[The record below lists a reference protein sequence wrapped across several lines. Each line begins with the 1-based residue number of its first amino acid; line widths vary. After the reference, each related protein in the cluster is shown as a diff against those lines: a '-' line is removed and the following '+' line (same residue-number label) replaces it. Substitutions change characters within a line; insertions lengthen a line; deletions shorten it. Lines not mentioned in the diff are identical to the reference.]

1 MHFSR
6 DQFAHILAALLASR
20 LDALR
25 PGQSCSLA
33 MLMASPFNQA
43 PLSLSRETIAAL
55 AMHVIDAMELDEL
68 VQIDTLLA
76 SPWLDRWVLLTQAA
90 WAMPR
95 HSGSMLL
102 PSVPCSGVRAWP
114 WRELWATGGA
124 LANLIASR
132 AQIRRVVN
140 LVPPTDAGA
149 VIGGLLLAE
158 WLCADSCDDRLVPPR
173 ELMPTITAG
182 DLIVVAGCDAEGLL
196 SFGPDRDAQACF
208 PPCSVLAVGTPL
220 CSSAWL
226 SLRAAGVSDVLEL
239 FATTQGGPVAWRE
252 GFDQP
257 YSLLPQ
263 FVRQFGSSSS
273 MRAANLVWASRI
285 TRDDGT
291 QTDLHLAAKAGQVMW
306 LDHRRFIFTDAH
318 TEPQSTPAHTEA
330 VAAEAALTTASDPR
344 LQLMQL
350 ADRCRHVAM
359 VLRGHPAVRDAAVR
373 PRHGSEDSTGNIAI
387 VLHAYIIPRYSPADE
402 LAMLSLMQRHAAAH
416 LPACDVPESII
427 LGPCLTAQNV
437 A

>member
-25 PGQSCSLA
+25 PGQSCSIS
-33 MLMASPFNQA
+33 MLMASPFNQH
-43 PLSLSRETIAAL
+43 PLSLSRETIATL
-55 AMHVIDAMELDEL
+55 AMNVIGAMELDDRVE
-68 VQIDTLLA
+68 IDTLVA
-76 SPWLDRWVLLTQAA
+76 SPWLDRWALLTQAA

-95 HSGSMLL
+95 HSGSMHL
-102 PSVPCSGVRAWP
+102 PSVPDGGVRAWS
-114 WRELWATGGA
+114 WRELWSTGGA
-124 LANLIASR
+124 LANIVASR

-140 LVPPTDAGA
+140 LAPPTDAGA
-149 VIGGLLLAE
+149 VIGGLLLAD
-158 WLCADSCDDRLVPPR
+158 WLSAETCDDRLVPPR

-220 CSSAWL
+220 SPSAWL
-226 SLRAAGVSDVLEL
+226 SLRSAGISDVLEL
-239 FATTQGGPVAWRE
+239 HATAQAGPVAWRE

-257 YSLLPQ
+257 YSLLPP
-263 FVRQFGSSSS
+263 FVRQLGSSSS

-285 TRDDGT
+285 TRDDGA
-291 QTDLHLAAKAGQVMW
+291 QTDLHLAAEAGQVMW
-306 LDHRRFIFTDAH
+306 LDHRRFIFTDAQ
-318 TEPQSTPAHTEA
+318 TEPA
-330 VAAEAALTTASDPR
+330 AAEPTLTTAADPR
-344 LQLMQL
+344 LQLVQL

-373 PRHGSEDSTGNIAI
+373 PRNTTGNSPIL
-387 VLHAYIIPRYSPADE
+387 LHAYIIPRYPPADE
-402 LAMLSLMQRHAAAH
+402 LALLSLMQRHAAAH
-416 LPACDVPESII
+416 LPARDVPESII